1 MSNTCIYLRLDTPTS
16 SPQAQLR
23 FSQSN
28 MYSYLHKVI
37 NKAFH
42 IISFPWLK
50 INSLGIMTWIRDLAC
65 SFWLFHVVF
74 FFCLFCFSVLG
85 WLWLEFHCLFH
96 FCRHFFCS
104 GSNENFV
111 LLSSVHL
118 LSLYVLLISN

>member
-74 FFCLFCFSVLG
+74 FFFFDFAFPYWVGYDLNFIAFFIFVGIFFVQVLMKTLFCLVQFIYY
-85 WLWLEFHCLFH
+85 
-96 FCRHFFCS
+96 RYMFF
-104 GSNENFV
+104 
-111 LLSSVHL
+111 
-118 LSLYVLLISN
+118 